1 MSSFI
6 LQKVINL
13 FFSQTSPDHIR
24 LKKQAIIRDK
34 TTFIQIFHHPDM
46 LTICMICSQMIFN
59 LFERN

>member
-13 FFSQTSPDHIR
+13 FFSQTSPDKIG
-24 LKKQAIIRDK
+24 LNKQAIIRDK

-46 LTICMICSQMIFN
+46 LTICMICS
-59 LFERN
+59 

>member
-13 FFSQTSPDHIR
+13 FFSQTALGKIR
-24 LKKQAIIRDK
+24 LNKQAIIRDK
-34 TTFIQIFHHPDM
+34 TTFIQIFQHPDM